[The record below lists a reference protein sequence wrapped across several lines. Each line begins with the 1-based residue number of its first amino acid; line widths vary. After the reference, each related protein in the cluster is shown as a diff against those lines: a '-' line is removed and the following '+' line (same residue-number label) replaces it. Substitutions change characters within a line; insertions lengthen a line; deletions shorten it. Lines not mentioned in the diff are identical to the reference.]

1 MHKNLEQEL
10 KRLAEAILQTEN
22 FNNSSDLHQK
32 SREIYEKLSAIIYID
47 KFLNSEEKPENSI
60 ENTEVF
66 SDEIHHEIE
75 KAIKEELEIVEE
87 DILEITQD
95 KVEDI
100 FSLDKQFIKKEEVD
114 IPVEETTANEKKEE
128 KVDLFS
134 TIEEDST
141 QKISLN
147 DKLLKNAIQIG
158 LNDRIAFVKHL
169 FDGSQEEFNRVLSQ
183 LNSFNTEEEA
193 KSFIK
198 KIVKPD
204 YNWEDKTEFEERLN
218 ALIER
223 KFL

>member
-47 KFLNSEEKPENSI
+47 EFLNSDEKPETSLENS
-60 ENTEVF
+60 EVF

-75 KAIKEELEIVEE
+75 QAINEELEIVKE

-100 FSLDKQFIKKEEVD
+100 FSLDKQFIKKEKVD

-141 QKISLN
+141 QKVSLN

>member
-22 FNNSSDLHQK
+22 FNNSSDLHKK

-47 KFLNSEEKPENSI
+47 EFLNSDEKPETSS
-60 ENTEVF
+60 EDSEVF
-66 SDEIHHEIE
+66 SDEIHHDIE
-75 KAIKEELEIVEE
+75 QAINEELEIVKE

-100 FSLDKQFIKKEEVD
+100 FSLDKQFIKKEEVE
-114 IPVEETTANEKKEE
+114 IPVEEPPANEKKEE

-141 QKISLN
+141 QKVSLN

>member
-47 KFLNSEEKPENSI
+47 EFLNSDEKPETSS
-60 ENTEVF
+60 EDSEVF
-66 SDEIHHEIE
+66 SDEIHHDIE
-75 KAIKEELEIVEE
+75 QAINEELEIVKE

-141 QKISLN
+141 QKVSLN